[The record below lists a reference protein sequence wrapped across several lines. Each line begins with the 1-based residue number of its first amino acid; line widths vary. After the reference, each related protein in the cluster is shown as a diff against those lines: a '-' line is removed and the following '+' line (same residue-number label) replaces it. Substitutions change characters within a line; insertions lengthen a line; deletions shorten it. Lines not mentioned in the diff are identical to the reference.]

1 MRKWVLVFLVMVTT
15 ITGAA
20 RPAEA
25 AEIMCFS
32 NYIRC
37 NYRAAVAD
45 GFMVRLAMGLD
56 CELNLFGCI
65 REVTGF

>member
-1 MRKWVLVFLVMVTT
+1 MRKAMLVSLLMVMT
-15 ITGAA
+15 IAGAG
-20 RPAEA
+20 REVQA

-37 NYRAAVAD
+37 NYRAAAE
-45 GFMVRLAMGLD
+45 GNFWIRAAMGLD
-56 CELNLFGCI
+56 CEINLFGCL